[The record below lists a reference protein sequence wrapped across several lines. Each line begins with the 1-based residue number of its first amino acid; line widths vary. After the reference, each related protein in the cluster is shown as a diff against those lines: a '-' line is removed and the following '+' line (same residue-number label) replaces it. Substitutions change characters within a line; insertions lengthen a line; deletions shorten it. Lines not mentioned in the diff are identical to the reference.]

1 MSRIT
6 IKNEAGAILA
16 IIHVTHKGIASC
28 CGNALGT
35 DIVVKE
41 TNGVKVDID

>member
-16 IIHVTHKGIASC
+16 IIHVDC
-28 CGNALGT
+28 NALGT
-35 DIVVKE
+35 DIVVRE